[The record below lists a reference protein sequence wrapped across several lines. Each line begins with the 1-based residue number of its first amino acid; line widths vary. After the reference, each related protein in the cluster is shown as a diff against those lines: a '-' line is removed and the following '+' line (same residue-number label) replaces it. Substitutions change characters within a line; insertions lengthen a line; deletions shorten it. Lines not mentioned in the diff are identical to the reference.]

1 MLEQETK
8 KLSNVKTKETKI
20 LDNLSK
26 GKYQDIQFE
35 IEKLQTVQSEL
46 LEYGDELHT
55 EKTKKALNVI
65 LKKLAIEQNF
75 DDFDLVADLLSAIS
89 ENKDVKKWQ
98 TVCRTIRRCG
108 NKIKYSSELSNA
120 LVKIITDDKFEDLLW
135 VTAKEMPDKWLP
147 TTSKEIRNLIDGPN
161 QLPYTPLEA
170 VQLLLDELQG
180 AIDKIVNDDLSSLSQ
195 NNANQVKDT
204 SDHSSI
210 NDSIDKITKFNTIKN
225 IIKNIKDSWANKTNL
240 EIEKLIS
247 AIETLESVSNKSLAK
262 ATIDAKFIIGQL
274 QRYLDNTQF
283 EWQSKEYDINKLTK
297 IKENLRIIFSWILNG

>member
-1 MLEQETK
+1 MERSRGTDLPSIVQNTTERGLSVPRILLLRSFYGLLLLLDAVHEKNIIWNDVKVEHIFWEPTQEVITIIDWANGQFTEENGETKDLNFSFESDYVLYIEMIGRYLKKHFLHLFNELGWPDPKTWNKKPEVVNELRISLNTLLEQETK

-75 DDFDLVADLLSAIS
+75 DDFDFVAHLLSAIS

-147 TTSKEIRNLIDGPN
+147 TTSKEIRN
-161 QLPYTPLEA
+161 
-170 VQLLLDELQG
+170 
-180 AIDKIVNDDLSSLSQ
+180 
-195 NNANQVKDT
+195 
-204 SDHSSI
+204 
-210 NDSIDKITKFNTIKN
+210 
-225 IIKNIKDSWANKTNL
+225 
-240 EIEKLIS
+240 
-247 AIETLESVSNKSLAK
+247 
-262 ATIDAKFIIGQL
+262 
-274 QRYLDNTQF
+274 
-283 EWQSKEYDINKLTK
+283 
-297 IKENLRIIFSWILNG
+297 